1 MNIILIGFAS
11 SGKTTAAGAIC
22 SRTGRLHIDLDRTIE
37 GRYERKYGRR
47 ASVREIFTDTGME
60 GWSELEN
67 DALRSLSNMRN
78 SVLSTGGRTPLNE
91 ENRVILKSLGTIVY
105 LKCEVGAV
113 LQRMKRK
120 GIPASI
126 GTTPEEVEAEWT
138 VRDPIY
144 AALADMVIENEKLTP
159 ADTARAILE
168 RMPMPT

>member
-11 SGKTTAAGAIC
+11 SGKTTTAGAIC
-22 SRTGRLHIDLDRTIE
+22 SRTGRIHVDLDRAIE
-37 GRYERKYGRR
+37 GRYERKHGRR
-47 ASVREIFTDTGME
+47 ASVREIYTDAGRD

-78 SVLSTGGRTPLNE
+78 SVLSTGGRTPLCE

-105 LKCEVGAV
+105 LRCEVGAV

-126 GTTPEEVEAEWT
+126 GTTPEEVEEEWL
-138 VRDPIY
+138 VRDPVYGAI
-144 AALADMVIENEKLTP
+144 ADMVIENDKMTP
-159 ADTARAILE
+159 AETAKAILD
-168 RMPMPT
+168 RMPMPG